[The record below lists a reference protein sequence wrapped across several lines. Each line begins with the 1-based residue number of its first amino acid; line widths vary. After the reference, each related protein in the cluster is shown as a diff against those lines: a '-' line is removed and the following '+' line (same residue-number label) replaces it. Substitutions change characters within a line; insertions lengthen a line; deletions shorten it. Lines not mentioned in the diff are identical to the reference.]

1 MPISPKVF
9 VPEKRDCT
17 FWKWKSLSFK
27 MACVTY
33 ASHKNEIF
41 YRPKRT
47 VGKEKL
53 IRFGYVSHDGFSVN

>member
-1 MPISPKVF
+1 MPASPKVF

-17 FWKWKSLSFK
+17 FWKWQNLSFK
-27 MACVTY
+27 MAYVTH
-33 ASHKNEIF
+33 ASNENKRF

-53 IRFGYVSHDGFSVN
+53 IRKILHFHPIHT